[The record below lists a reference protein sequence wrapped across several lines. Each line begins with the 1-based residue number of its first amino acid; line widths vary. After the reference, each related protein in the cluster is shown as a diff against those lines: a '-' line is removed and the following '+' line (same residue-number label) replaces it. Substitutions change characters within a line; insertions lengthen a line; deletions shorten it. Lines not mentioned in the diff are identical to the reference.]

1 MKRSVLFITILLT
14 TSAIEFAQKM
24 PVPVNLQ
31 VALFKKIFNYNKTLE
46 SKGIKL
52 AIIYTDSGI
61 KDEVVEGFKQFGM
74 FPVPVSVNEIEKVIA
89 NYTVIYITPGCGS
102 LNYITDK
109 YKVFS
114 VSGAPTLAEKGEVSV
129 AIGIDSGRPKI
140 LVNKKKVESEG
151 QELSL
156 DLLKIAK
163 IL

>member
-1 MKRSVLFITILLT
+1 MLA
-14 TSAIEFAQKM
+14 TSASVFAQKM

-46 SKGIKL
+46 SKGVKL
-52 AIIYTDSGI
+52 AIVYTDAGI

-74 FPVPVSVNEIEKVIA
+74 FPVPVSVNDLEKVIT
-89 NYTVIYITPGCGS
+89 NYTVIYVTPGCGS

-114 VSGAPTLAEKGEVSV
+114 VSGAPSLAEKGEVSL
-129 AIGIDSGRPKI
+129 AIGIESGKPRI
-140 LVNKKKVESEG
+140 LLNKKKVESEG
-151 QELSL
+151 QELSPE
-156 DLLKIAK
+156 LLKIAK